1 MTRLR
6 LFCFGMLFCLAGL
19 AQAQVISV
27 TPVFPQASDSV
38 EIIYDA
44 TQGNGA
50 LNNISPVYAHT
61 GVITNLS
68 ATPTTWR
75 YVKGNWGTA
84 DPTVAM
90 TSLGNNRWRI
100 KYHLRNFYGVPAGET
115 ILAMAFVFRNTAGTS
130 VGRNTDGSDIFYT
143 VYSNSQ
149 LNVSI
154 TSPAASSQ
162 VAIQGSNI
170 TVTASASDTANMTL
184 TDNGS
189 QVFSGNNITTF
200 THPLTAGGPGTHTV
214 IASATANGNTVRDT
228 IYYTVSPALTVAPL
242 PAGTQL
248 GLTRVN
254 ATTMRLCLDAPGKSN
269 VYILSDL
276 TDYLPDTAFFMRRTP
291 DGNTFWR
298 DITVSPGQ
306 VITYQY
312 LANGN
317 LKVADPFS
325 EVVLDPGNDQWVPA
339 STWPSLP
346 AYPTGK
352 TTGIVSVLD
361 ADGYPYTWQ
370 VPNFQKPAES
380 KLVVYELLI
389 RDFIAAHDYQTLL
402 DTLDYLSR
410 LGVNAIE
417 FMPLSEF
424 EGNESWGYNTSFH
437 MALDKYYGPPAE
449 LKRLIDACHQRGI
462 AVILDIAFNH
472 AFSQSPLCQL
482 FWDAANFK
490 PSPSNPWLNPDARHP
505 FNVGYDFNH
514 ESVWTQKAFTRTMRY
529 WLEEF
534 KMDGFRFDLSKGFTQ
549 TNSGSNVGQW
559 GQYDQSRINIWN
571 GYRDS
576 LRATTPDAYLILEHF
591 ADNSEETVLH
601 NSGFMLW
608 GNHTYHY
615 NEATMGYIA
624 NSNFEWIDYKKRGWN
639 QPKVMGYMESHDE
652 ERLMYKN
659 GLFGNSSGSYNIR
672 DLNTALAR
680 MELAGNFFF
689 TIPGPKMIWQFG
701 ERGYDVSIDDP
712 CRLCNKPP
720 RWYYMNDP
728 ERQRLYKVWAA
739 LIHLKTSQ
747 PVFNTGNYTHNLGGG
762 VKRHYLNDASMDVA
776 VFGNF
781 EVNTITFNADFQHGG
796 WWYEYWS
803 GDSLNVSNTAMQF
816 TFTPGEYRL
825 YTTMRLPRPD
835 TSFVLDAEESPFATT
850 AQLQLYPNPAAELVE
865 VAYTLPVSGT
875 TTVGLYDLQGR
886 RLRDIPTGWQS
897 QGEHRL
903 HFDLNQLPSGH
914 YLVRVQH
921 AGGTLSKPLVV
932 QH

>member
-6 LFCFGMLFCLAGL
+6 IFCLGILLCLTGL
-19 AQAQVISV
+19 VQAQVLSV

-44 TQGNGA
+44 SQGNGA
-50 LNNISPVYAHT
+50 LTGISPVYAHT

-68 ATPTTWR
+68 TTPTTWR

-100 KYHLRNFYGVPAGET
+100 KYHLRNFYGVPQGET
-115 ILAMAFVFRNTAGTS
+115 ILAMAFVFRNTNGST
-130 VGRNTDGSDIFYT
+130 VGRNADGSDIFYT
-143 VYSNSQ
+143 VYSNNQ

-154 TSPAASSQ
+154 TAPAAPYQ
-162 VAIQGSNI
+162 IATQGANI
-170 TVTASASDTANMTL
+170 TVTASASDTASMTL
-184 TDNGS
+184 TDNGT

-200 THPLTAGGPGTHTV
+200 THFLTAGGPGTHTV
-214 IASATANGNTVRDT
+214 VASATVGGTTVYDT
-228 IYYTVSPALTVAPL
+228 VYYTVNPAITVAPL
-242 PAGTQL
+242 PAGSKP

-254 ATTMRLCLDAPGKSN
+254 ATTMRLTLDAPGKAN
-269 VYILSDL
+269 AYIMCDL
-276 TDYLPDTAFFMRRTP
+276 NDFLPDTAFFMRRTP

-312 LANGN
+312 LVNGN

-325 EVVLDPGNDQWVPA
+325 EVVLDPANDQWIPA
-339 STWPSLP
+339 ATWPNLP
-346 AYPTGK
+346 PYPTGK
-352 TTGIVSVLD
+352 TQGIVSVLD
-361 ADGYPYTWQ
+361 ADGFPYNWQ
-370 VPNFQKPAES
+370 VTNFQKPAES
-380 KLVVYELLI
+380 KLVVYELLV
-389 RDFIAAHDYQTLL
+389 RDFLAAHDYQTVL

-410 LGVNAIE
+410 LGINAIH
-417 FMPLSEF
+417 FMPVNEF
-424 EGNESWGYNTSFH
+424 EGNESWGYNPSFH
-437 MALDKYYGPPAE
+437 MALDKYYGPPVE

-462 AVILDIAFNH
+462 AVILDVVFNH

-482 FWDAANFK
+482 YWDQANFK
-490 PSPSNPWLNPDARHP
+490 PSPDNPWLNPDARHP

-514 ESVWTQKAFTRTMRY
+514 ESSWTRKAFIRTQRY
-529 WLEEF
+529 WLQEF
-534 KMDGFRFDLSKGFTQ
+534 KVDGFRFDLSKGFTQ
-549 TNSGSNVGQW
+549 VNSGSNVGQW

-571 GYRDS
+571 YYRDS

-591 ADNSEETVLH
+591 ADNSEETVLA
-601 NSGFMLW
+601 NNGFMLW
-608 GNHTYHY
+608 GNLNHAY
-615 NEATMGYIA
+615 NEATMGYIGG
-624 NSNFEWIDYKKRGWN
+624 SNVEWIDYKIRGWN
-639 QPKVMGYMESHDE
+639 QPKVLGYMESHDE
-652 ERLMYKN
+652 QRLMYKN
-659 GLFGNSSGSYNIR
+659 LQFGNSVGGYNIR

-680 MELAGNFFF
+680 MELAGNLFF
-689 TIPGPKMIWQFG
+689 TIPGPKLMWQFG

-712 CRLCNKPP
+712 CRVCNKPP

-739 LIHLKTSQ
+739 LIHLKTTQ
-747 PVFNTGNYTHNLGGG
+747 PVFNTTNYTHNLGGG
-762 VKRHYLNDASMDVA
+762 VKRLYLNDASMDVA

-825 YTTMRLPRPD
+825 YTTVRLPRPD
-835 TSFVLDAEESPFATT
+835 TSFVLDAPERPFSTT
-850 AQLQLYPNPAAELVE
+850 AQLQLWPNPTADQVE

-875 TTVGLYDLQGR
+875 TVVGLYDLQGR

-897 QGEHRL
+897 AGDHRL
-903 HFDLNQLPSGH
+903 QFDLTQVPSGH

-921 AGGTLSKPLVV
+921 AGGTLTQPLVV